1 LGLIWFSQG
10 NVKKMAKVSKIII
23 SILAILLTSFRFVFA
38 QNLPYEEGQVY
49 VCPLAKNMEEV
60 NPKCPC
66 RIDLIL
72 GETVTSTCNG
82 ENYEMTLTITTYED
96 KEYYAILGFENGG
109 AGVNLKP
116 EANAGG
122 PYEGFVRKEII
133 FDGSKS
139 SDPNGD
145 PLDFSWDFGDGN
157 FGSGEKVS
165 HIYQNPGQYSITL
178 TVSDGMATS
187 TATTTVK
194 ISIASVS
201 ETLRRSFVKKEIAQ
215 VEKPIQP
222 EKEIEKPEIKKE
234 IPIQPPEIVE
244 TPKPQPEI
252 KIEKPKV
259 AGAQIPPKI
268 TPSLLASLIEVFKEK
283 PFLPFCTFVSLFALI
298 IYLSW
303 KIKNFLSSRKI

>member
-1 LGLIWFSQG
+1 MTKI
-10 NVKKMAKVSKIII
+10 SKIII
-23 SILAILLTSFRFVFA
+23 LIFSILLTGFSFIFA

-66 RIDLIL
+66 RIDLTL
-72 GETVTSTCNG
+72 GETVTSTCNDK
-82 ENYEMTLTITTYED
+82 NYEMTLTITNYED

-122 PYEGFVRKEII
+122 PYENFVRKEII

-145 PLDFSWDFGDGN
+145 PLDFYWDFGDGN
-157 FGSGEKVS
+157 FGKGEKVS
-165 HIYQNPGQYSITL
+165 YIYQNPGQYLISLI
-178 TVSDGMATS
+178 VSDGMATS
-187 TATTTVK
+187 TATTTAK
-194 ISIASVS
+194 ISLAPVS
-201 ETLRRSFVKKEIAQ
+201 ETLRRSFVKKEIAEI
-215 VEKPIQP
+215 EKPIQP
-222 EKEIEKPEIKKE
+222 KKEIEKPEIKE
-234 IPIQPPEIVE
+234 ETPIQPPKIVE

-252 KIEKPKV
+252 QIEKPKV
-259 AGAQIPPKI
+259 AGAKI
-268 TPSLLASLIEVFKEK
+268 QPEKLPSFSASLMEVFKEK
-283 PFLPFCTFVSLFALI
+283 PFLPFSAFVSLFALI

>member
-1 LGLIWFSQG
+1 
-10 NVKKMAKVSKIII
+10 MAKVLKIII
-23 SILAILLTSFRFVFA
+23 LILAISLTSFIFTFA

-82 ENYEMTLTITTYED
+82 KNYEMTLTITTYKD

-116 EANAGG
+116 VANAGG
-122 PYEGFVRKEII
+122 PYEGFVGKEII

-139 SDPNGD
+139 SDQNGD
-145 PLDFSWDFGDGN
+145 PLDFYWDFGDGN

-165 HIYQNPGQYSITL
+165 HIYRNPGQYSITL
-178 TVSDGMATS
+178 TVSDEMATS
-187 TATTTVK
+187 TATATAK
-194 ISIASVS
+194 ISIAPVS
-201 ETLRRSFVKKEIAQ
+201 ETLSGSFVKKEIAE

-234 IPIQPPEIVE
+234 TPIQPLKIAEV
-244 TPKPQPEI
+244 PKPQPEI

-259 AGAQIPPKI
+259 AGAQIQPEKL
-268 TPSLLASLIEVFKEK
+268 PSLLASLIEVFKEK
-283 PFLPFCTFVSLFALI
+283 PFFPFSASISILALLI
-298 IYLSW
+298 FIFR
-303 KIKNFLSSRKI
+303 KIKKFISQKS

>member
-1 LGLIWFSQG
+1 MNSENFTNKNSIIPLLWKSGMRVLIGL
-10 NVKKMAKVSKIII
+10 VLVS
-23 SILAILLTSFRFVFA
+23 FVFA

-82 ENYEMTLTITTYED
+82 QNYEMTLTITTYED
-96 KEYYAILGFENGG
+96 KEYYAIFGFENGG
-109 AGVNLKP
+109 GGVNLKL

-122 PYEGFVRKEII
+122 PYEGFVGKEII

-145 PLDFSWDFGDGN
+145 PLDFYWDFGDGN
-157 FGSGEKVS
+157 FGKGERVS

-187 TATTTVK
+187 TATTTAK
-194 ISIASVS
+194 ISIAPVS
-201 ETLRRSFVKKEIAQ
+201 ETLRRSFVKKEIAEI
-215 VEKPIQP
+215 EKPIQP

-244 TPKPQPEI
+244 VPKPQLEI

-259 AGAQIPPKI
+259 AGAKI
-268 TPSLLASLIEVFKEK
+268 QPEKLPSFSASLMEVFKEK
-283 PFLPFCTFVSLFALI
+283 PFLPFSAFVSLLALI
-298 IYLSW
+298 IYFSW
-303 KIKNFLSSRKI
+303 KIKNFLSRKI

>member
-1 LGLIWFSQG
+1 
-10 NVKKMAKVSKIII
+10 MAKVSKIII
-23 SILAILLTSFRFVFA
+23 SILAILLTGFSFVFA

-49 VCPLAKNMEEV
+49 VCPLADSMGKV
-60 NPKCPC
+60 NPRCDC

-72 GETVTSTCNG
+72 GETVTTTCPVNG

-122 PYEGFVRKEII
+122 PYEGFVGKEII

-145 PLDFSWDFGDGN
+145 PLDFYWDFGDGN
-157 FGSGEKVS
+157 LGSGEKVS

-244 TPKPQPEI
+244 VPKPQPEI

-259 AGAQIPPKI
+259 AGAKI
-268 TPSLLASLIEVFKEK
+268 QPEKLPSFSASLMEVFKEK
-283 PFLPFCTFVSLFALI
+283 PFLPFSAFISLLVLI

-303 KIKNFLSSRKI
+303 KIKNFLSRKI